1 MPAREKPTFAPA
13 SAYSKFDANG
23 RLVGRFMIPAPAKSS
38 DRLLVIGFGRDK
50 VLANRLDD
58 EGAVHLTIYPI
69 VPVQ

>member
-1 MPAREKPTFAPA
+1 
-13 SAYSKFDANG
+13 
-23 RLVGRFMIPAPAKSS
+23 MIPAPAKSS